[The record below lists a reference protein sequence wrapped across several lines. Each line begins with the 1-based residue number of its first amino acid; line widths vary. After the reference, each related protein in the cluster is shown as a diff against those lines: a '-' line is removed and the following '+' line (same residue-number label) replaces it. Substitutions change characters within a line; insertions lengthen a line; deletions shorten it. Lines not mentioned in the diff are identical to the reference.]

1 MDVRLDEML
10 RTVWTWSSNGTVPVG
25 WQPIYQQLYAE
36 DEEGL
41 GDDVELLSEPTQAG
55 LILKIESKR
64 KHKGEGGEQRG
75 YHFFC
80 HPDFAGEAKY
90 RVVLR
95 TADQRTAL
103 ALMELIVPTMVDA
116 GGAFAGVH
124 SAKVITAEA
133 YEAGRKDLIVVY
145 ANDLETQEAVVAKIR
160 AYRSMGRFGDPCFRD
175 PLPVGIKKLAK
186 GVGTASQPPAIPII
200 QGTGGVSYG
209 KFLAQVVDIALR
221 TAVAIHKTPLKS
233 EDFRKTAKA
242 VLRMAGINP
251 KFPDAISQMA
261 IDFTLFGTLNTENE
275 ELKPQWVESVERA
288 LA

>member
-10 RTVWTWSSNGTVPVG
+10 YTVWDWSLNGTEPVG
-25 WQPIYQQLYAE
+25 WQLIYQQLYAQ
-36 DEEGL
+36 DVEGL
-41 GDDVELLSEPTQAG
+41 GADVELLSEPTQAG
-55 LILKIESKR
+55 LIMKIESKR
-64 KHKGEGGEQRG
+64 KERGDGGEQRG
-75 YHFFC
+75 YYFFC

-116 GGAFAGVH
+116 GGNFAGVH

-145 ANDLETQEAVVAKIR
+145 ANDVETQDAVVAKIR
-160 AYRSMGRFGDPCFRD
+160 QYRSMGRFGDTCFRD
-175 PLPVGIKKLAK
+175 PLPVGIKWL
-186 GVGTASQPPAIPII
+186 GRGFGTASQPPAIPII

-221 TAVAIHKTPLKS
+221 TAVVIHKTPLKL

-242 VLRMAGINP
+242 VLRMAGVNP
-251 KFPDAISQMA
+251 KFPDVIGPMS
-261 IDFTLFGTLNTENE
+261 IDFTKFGTLKTEDD
-275 ELKPQWVESVERA
+275 ELKKEWIESVKEA